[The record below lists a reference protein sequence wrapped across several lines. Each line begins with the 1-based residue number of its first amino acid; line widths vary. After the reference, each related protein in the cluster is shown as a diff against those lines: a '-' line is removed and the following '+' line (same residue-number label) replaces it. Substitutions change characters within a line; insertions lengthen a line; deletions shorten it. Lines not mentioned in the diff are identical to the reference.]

1 MEPKKPTPIAPDET
15 NAPVGPEEEARD
27 QPGGMIGEG
36 GASGGGA
43 GDRAEHA
50 REGGMIGEG

>member
-1 MEPKKPTPIAPDET
+1 MEPKKPIPIAPDET
-15 NAPVGPEEEARD
+15 DAQIGPEEEALD
-27 QPGGMIGEG
+27 KPGGMIGEG

-43 GDRAEHA
+43 GDPADA